1 MLEKIGEA
9 IPGLLGFAVS
19 GLVLGATLWVLH
31 RVLLGNRPDLE
42 QDKKLSRQL
51 LMVVFALAA
60 LVMLT
65 LALPVDKSIRNQ
77 ILSLIGIVLSGL
89 VAFSS
94 TAIVGNL
101 MAGLMMRFTKPFR
114 IGDFVK
120 VEDFFGRVTE
130 IGLLDT
136 EFQTEHRELISFP
149 NSYLISHPVT
159 VTRSSGTIVSAQLS
173 LGFDVH
179 HQTIEK
185 LLLAAVEK
193 TELEDGFV
201 QIIAIGDFSVSYRV
215 SGLLT
220 EVKSLISTRS
230 RLLGHVLDTLHEAGV
245 EILSPNFMAQR
256 PQPDGLKMIPKA
268 TEETAPKKNKQ
279 SESPESVIF
288 DKAEQAEAI
297 HGQIQSIQKDIQSLR
312 ERRESCES
320 DEKEKIDQELEALNG
335 RLETLQNDKNKDD
348 SAKSE
353 T

>member
-1 MLEKIGEA
+1 MLDKLGEA
-9 IPGLLGFAVS
+9 IPGLLGFVAS
-19 GLVLGATLWVLH
+19 GLVLGAALWAAY
-31 RVLLGNRPDLE
+31 RVLLGNRPDLDP
-42 QDKKLSRQL
+42 DKKLSRQL
-51 LMVVFALAA
+51 FMVFFALVA
-60 LVMLT
+60 LVLLT
-65 LALPVDKSIRNQ
+65 LALPVDETIRNQ

-114 IGDFVK
+114 VGDFVQ
-120 VEDFFGRVTE
+120 VEEFFGRVTE
-130 IGLLDT
+130 TGLLDT
-136 EFQTEHRELISFP
+136 EFQTEHRELIAFP

-179 HQTIEK
+179 HLTIEK
-185 LLLAAVEK
+185 LLLEAVKK

-201 QIIAIGDFSVSYRV
+201 QIIQIGDFSVSYRV

-256 PQPDGLKMIPKA
+256 PQPDGLKMIPVASEKQ
-268 TEETAPKKNKQ
+268 APVKKKHE
-279 SESPESVIF
+279 ESPESVIF
-288 DKAEQAEAI
+288 DKAEEAEAV
-297 HGQIQSIQKDIQSLR
+297 HEQIQTIQKSIQDLRDQRETCENAEKDR
-312 ERRESCES
+312 
-320 DEKEKIDQELEALNG
+320 IDQELETLNE
-335 RLETLQNDKNKDD
+335 RLEALQNSKNKDEGA
-348 SAKSE
+348 SSNH
-353 T
+353 